1 MDPSKSRFKAVLSF
15 LLTFVFRRCFI
26 GTRDPGDLII
36 MEDLCVV
43 GYRAANRLVGL
54 DFEHIQLAIAT
65 LAKMHAASAVFVEK
79 VRD

>member
-1 MDPSKSRFKAVLSF
+1 
-15 LLTFVFRRCFI
+15 
-26 GTRDPGDLII
+26 